1 MLDSLPRM
9 RYRFVMAD
17 KKRKLLIVSDAIS
30 GSSGLARIARDIST
44 RIHANLSDVYDLAV
58 AGYGGATSCKFGFH
72 QYHLEGVQS
81 DWVLPS
87 LPEIVNDFAG
97 NERCTLLFI
106 SDPSRL
112 GWFADP
118 ERLGGETL
126 AKYPGLK
133 QWLLKANIARWIY
146 APVDASGPNDKLT
159 LPLALTLMGFERI
172 LAYGQFGEGVIRRT
186 IGDENA
192 NQRHLTW
199 LPHGLDCSEFYEM
212 PRKLSRKLFLEYTGA
227 QTLFTMLGQK
237 KTDPIADDEILV
249 GAVATNQG
257 RKNWC
262 LAAETI
268 AILSKKH
275 KVRFWI
281 HTDNLEGGW
290 SIPSLLADFGLLE
303 KTVISMGLIPDAKLA
318 SAYSACDL
326 TLGPG
331 VEGFG
336 FPAAESL
343 ACQTPVITGSYGGA
357 ADFVPK
363 DMQID
368 PIGFY
373 KEGSYSCMRPVYR
386 AEDWAKKAEEWIGK
400 RTQLDS
406 VYDWEQNWQAWSK
419 YLREAAK

>member
-1 MLDSLPRM
+1 MSS
-9 RYRFVMAD
+9 
-17 KKRKLLIVSDAIS
+17 KRKLLLISDAIS
-30 GSSGLARIARDIST
+30 GSSGLARIARDVST

-58 AGYGGATSCKFGFH
+58 AGYGSPGSCKFGFH

-126 AKYPGLK
+126 KAYPGLK
-133 QWLLKANIARWIY
+133 DWLVKANIEKWIY
-146 APVDASGPNDKLT
+146 CPLDSSGPNDRLT
-159 LPLALTLMGFERI
+159 FPLGLTLMGFERI

-186 IGDENA
+186 IGDDNA

-199 LPHGLDCSEFYEM
+199 LPHGIDTEEFYDT
-212 PRKLSRKLFLEYTGA
+212 PRKTSRKLFIQYTGA

-237 KTDPIADDEILV
+237 NTDPIADDETLV
-249 GAVATNQG
+249 AIIGTNQS
-257 RKNWC
+257 RKNFQLGIETASI
-262 LAAETI
+262 LARTRK
-268 AILSKKH
+268 LRLWLH
-275 KVRFWI
+275 V
-281 HTDNLEGGW
+281 DGLERYW
-290 SIPSLLADFGLLE
+290 SIPALLADYGMLE
-303 KTVISMGLIPDAKLA
+303 RTVISLGCITDSKMAI
-318 SAYSACDL
+318 AYSAADL
-326 TLGPG
+326 VLGIAP
-331 VEGFG
+331 EGFG
-336 FPAAESL
+336 YVHAEAM
-343 ACQTPVITGSYGGA
+343 ACGVPCVTGSYAGGA
-357 ADFVPK
+357 ALVDPGMLV
-363 DMQID
+363 D

-373 KEGSYSCMRPVYR
+373 YEGSYACKRPVYR

-400 RTQLDS
+400 RTILDPK
-406 VYDWEQNWQAWSK
+406 YDWEQNWIAWEK

>member
-1 MLDSLPRM
+1 MSS
-9 RYRFVMAD
+9 
-17 KKRKLLIVSDAIS
+17 KRKLLLISDAIS
-30 GSSGLARIARDIST
+30 GSSGLARIARDVST

-58 AGYGGATSCKFGFH
+58 AGYGSPGSCKFGFH

-186 IGDENA
+186 IGDDNA

-199 LPHGLDCSEFYEM
+199 LPHGIDTEEFYDT
-212 PRKLSRKLFLEYTGA
+212 PRKTSRKLFIQYTGA

-237 KTDPIADDEILV
+237 NTDPIADDETLV
-249 GAVATNQG
+249 AIIGTNQS
-257 RKNWC
+257 RKNFQLGIETASI
-262 LAAETI
+262 LARTRK
-268 AILSKKH
+268 LRLWLH
-275 KVRFWI
+275 V
-281 HTDNLEGGW
+281 DGLERYW
-290 SIPSLLADFGLLE
+290 SIPALLADYGMLE
-303 KTVISMGLIPDAKLA
+303 RTVISLGCITDSKMAI
-318 SAYSACDL
+318 AYSAADL
-326 TLGPG
+326 VLGIAP
-331 VEGFG
+331 EGFG
-336 FPAAESL
+336 YVHAEAM
-343 ACQTPVITGSYGGA
+343 ACGVPCVTGSYAGGA
-357 ADFVPK
+357 ALVDPGMLV
-363 DMQID
+363 D

-373 KEGSYSCMRPVYR
+373 YEGSYACKRPVYR

-400 RTQLDS
+400 RTILDPK
-406 VYDWEQNWQAWSK
+406 YDWEQNWIAWEK

>member
-1 MLDSLPRM
+1 MSS
-9 RYRFVMAD
+9 
-17 KKRKLLIVSDAIS
+17 KRKLLLISDAIS
-30 GSSGLARIARDIST
+30 GSSGLARIARDVST
-44 RIHANLSDVYDLAV
+44 RIHSNLSDVYDLAV
-58 AGYGGATSCKFGFH
+58 AGYGSPGSCKFGFH

-186 IGDENA
+186 IGDDNA

-199 LPHGLDCSEFYEM
+199 LPHGLDRSEFYEM

-237 KTDPIADDEILV
+237 KTDPIADDEVLVGSWHESAKKKLPAWHRNYQAILV
-249 GAVATNQG
+249 AN
-257 RKNWC
+257 
-262 LAAETI
+262 
-268 AILSKKH
+268 H
-275 KVRFWI
+275 KLRLWI
-281 HTDNLEGGW
+281 HTDNLEGGLVHPF
-290 SIPSLLADFGLLE
+290 PS
-303 KTVISMGLIPDAKLA
+303 
-318 SAYSACDL
+318 C
-326 TLGPG
+326 
-331 VEGFG
+331 
-336 FPAAESL
+336 
-343 ACQTPVITGSYGGA
+343 
-357 ADFVPK
+357 
-363 DMQID
+363 
-368 PIGFY
+368 
-373 KEGSYSCMRPVYR
+373 R
-386 AEDWAKKAEEWIGK
+386 
-400 RTQLDS
+400 
-406 VYDWEQNWQAWSK
+406 
-419 YLREAAK
+419 LRHV